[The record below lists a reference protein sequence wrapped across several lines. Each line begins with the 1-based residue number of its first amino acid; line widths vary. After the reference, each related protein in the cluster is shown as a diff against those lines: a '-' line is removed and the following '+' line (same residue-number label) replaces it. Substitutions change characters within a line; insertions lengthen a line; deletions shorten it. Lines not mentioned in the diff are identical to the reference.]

1 MKYATEDE
9 MKRFEYLEL
18 KKTNSYFGG
27 EALTPEELAEHNDIR
42 ERCALQSVEDI
53 GYFNQTP

>member
-27 EALTPEELAEHNDIR
+27 ELLTPEELEEHNEIR
-42 ERCALQSVEDI
+42 ERCTLQNAEDI
-53 GYFNQTP
+53 GYFNQ